1 MCCIIEDGGYKIDS
15 NRHTFPLY
23 FMPLLLVSFVTLL
36 CHLLRWPV
44 FYREPRPPFLS
55 IFFPY
60 CNNNH
65 RGSGLF
71 GLMDPGLLLMF
82 VCSTHQDFRVDLI
95 CCLLYKDSSFLFVIF
110 SSSSSLALFV
120 HWWETRGVI
129 QMPTPYYIAGR
140 LLCLY
145 SRSSGRRRRQFQ
157 KKKSWHT
164 QKRSKRY
171 KDIHQHRWIYIHMY
185 PQLYIWSLWLLLL
198 LRECVQ
204 LLFDRREV
212 KCERFQSLK
221 K

>member
-36 CHLLRWPV
+36 CHLLRWPTV

-110 SSSSSLALFV
+110 SSSSFSSSLALFV

-157 KKKSWHT
+157 KKKKVLTHT
-164 QKRSKRY
+164 K
-171 KDIHQHRWIYIHMY
+171 
-185 PQLYIWSLWLLLL
+185 
-198 LRECVQ
+198 EVQ
-204 LLFDRREV
+204 TI
-212 KCERFQSLK
+212 
-221 K
+221 